1 MRSDEATLEALRRC
15 FEFKTK
21 DSQHILHHANAL
33 LGAIARFTEADQVGL
48 PTDRD
53 SLHIAHELLAICR
66 HVQGA
71 VDASNG

>member
-1 MRSDEATLEALRRC
+1 MRSNESNIEALRRC

-33 LGAIARFTEADQVGL
+33 FVAIGRYAEADQVGL

-53 SLHIAHELLAICR
+53 SLHIAHELLAIYR
-66 HVQGA
+66 HVQEA
-71 VDASNG
+71 IDVAST

>member
-33 LGAIARFTEADQVGL
+33 FSAIGRYAEADQGGL

-53 SLHIAHELLAICR
+53 SLHIAHELLALVR
-66 HVQGA
+66 HVQ
-71 VDASNG
+71 DAIDAASS